1 MRRVLS
7 FLLIILFS
15 SCSSIKL
22 LDSWK
27 SEDFKSFGGKKI
39 LVAAKSPDLEIRKS
53 YEKTIVKNLRESG
66 INAIEMHVKFPNF
79 SNKESR
85 TKEENNQIVKQFLNE
100 GINMIMVTSLKN
112 KIETRNYSIPQSVE
126 IPLEYKNKHVFE
138 SNTNDKLL
146 NNKSL
151 NSKSQVG
158 LKNIKMTTYVL
169 ESITYDLS
177 LEREKQLVNVCLVD
191 VENPKS
197 GVQILDKFCEIVSSQ
212 FKN

>member
-7 FLLIILFS
+7 FLLIVLFS

-27 SEDFKSFGGKKI
+27 SEDFKNLGEKKV
-39 LVAAKSPDLEIRKS
+39 LVAAKTPDLEIRKS
-53 YEKTIVKNLRESG
+53 YEKTIVKNLRKSG
-66 INAIEMHVKFPNF
+66 VNAIEMHVKFPNF

-100 GINMIMVTSLKN
+100 GINMVMVTSLKN

-126 IPLEYKNKHVFE
+126 IPLEYKNKYVFE
-138 SNTNDKLL
+138 SNTNDELL
-146 NNKSL
+146 NNKTLSGK
-151 NSKSQVG
+151 SKVE
-158 LKNIKMTTYVL
+158 LENIKMTTYVL

-177 LEREKQLVNVCLVD
+177 LERKKQLVNVCLVD

-197 GVQILDKFCEIVSSQ
+197 GTQVLDKFCKIVSNQ